1 MNHPIVQFCEDQKL
15 RFNHSLGQNFLINDE
30 ILEKIMEA
38 ANIKPNEKVIE
49 IGPGVGVLTEQLLL
63 AGAEVT
69 AVDVDERMV
78 KLLPMYLH
86 SQGVNLQ
93 NLEVLRRNA
102 LEVAMPSIPYKM
114 VANIPY
120 HITSPL
126 FRHVFLESDTLPTS
140 LTLLI
145 QHEVAQKICSEKDRS
160 MLSIIVGLFGKAR
173 YVTKVLPACFIPPPK
188 VDSAVIH
195 VDCYSTPLASPT
207 IIEKVFKLT
216 KIAFAQRRKKLS
228 NTIGA
233 LDEGMQ
239 RMAKVGIDSSL
250 RPQTLTVE
258 QWIDLAQ
265 LN

>member
-1 MNHPIVQFCEDQKL
+1 M
-15 RFNHSLGQNFLINDE
+15 
-30 ILEKIMEA
+30 
-38 ANIKPNEKVIE
+38 
-49 IGPGVGVLTEQLLL
+49 LTEQLLL
-63 AGAEVT
+63 KKVDVT

-86 SQGVNLQ
+86 SQGIDLQ

-102 LEVAMPSIPYKM
+102 LEVEMPSMPYKM

-145 QHEVAQKICSEKDRS
+145 QHEVAQKICSNKDRS
-160 MLSIIVGLFGKAR
+160 MLSIIVGLFGKAE
-173 YVTKVLPACFIPPPK
+173 YIVKVPPASFIPPPK

-195 VDCYSTPLASPT
+195 VDCYKEPLASPE

-233 LDEGMQ
+233 LPEGNK
-239 RMAKVGIDSSL
+239 RMEKVGIDNSL
-250 RPQTLTVE
+250 RPQVLSVE
-258 QWIDLAQ
+258 QWIALAS
-265 LN
+265 LEG